1 MIISKSA
8 SSCQCYSA
16 SQVERYSSFNV
27 AAETVTIIWH
37 NVAEDLEEALD
48 MDRTWIMEKWATPL
62 HDLKTAW
69 ALYAG
74 HSGQGDSRC
83 RRCTSHPVS

>member
-37 NVAEDLEEALD
+37 NVAEALD
-48 MDRTWIMEKWATPL
+48 LDRTWIMEKWATPL

-69 ALYAG
+69 AL
-74 HSGQGDSRC
+74 
-83 RRCTSHPVS
+83 RRALTEHLS